1 MRGDYHVHTHYLG
14 CANST
19 MTLEAIAREAE
30 RLGVDEIAIT
40 DHLNSL
46 DKLGKHA
53 PIKSDIRALQSKVR
67 FYFGVELN
75 FLACR
80 GEFPYDENVR
90 DHMGFQFAIGGVHS
104 TYLDSYDLVR
114 LIDIQ
119 HEHHLLTCR
128 NPLVDVLVHPWWF
141 SRHEFEKKGFP
152 WFDDMS
158 VVPEDLS
165 RELGRVARET
175 GTAVEINA
183 CAIFANPAYPYRF
196 KAQYVEYLGSLAD
209 EGVTFVLSTDAHD
222 IAHLS
227 ALALAEAA
235 FGELSLPEERLWRP
249 GAAPFGAEP

>member
-30 RLGVDEIAIT
+30 RLGIDEIAIT

-46 DKLGKHA
+46 DVLEKHA
-53 PIKSDIRALQSKVR
+53 SIKSDIGALDGRAR

-75 FLACR
+75 FLSRR
-80 GEFPYDENVR
+80 GGFAYDESVR
-90 DHMGFQFAIGGVHS
+90 DRMGFQFAIGGIHS

-114 LIDIQ
+114 LIDVQ
-119 HEHHLLTCR
+119 HEHHLLTCT

-141 SRHEFEKKGFP
+141 SRNEFDRNGFP

-158 VVPEDLS
+158 VVPDDLT
-165 RELGRVARET
+165 RELGRAASGT
-175 GTAVEINA
+175 GTAIEINA
-183 CAIFANPAYPYRF
+183 CAIFANPGYPYRF
-196 KAQYVEYLGSLAD
+196 KAQYVDYLRVLAD
-209 EGVTFVLSTDAHD
+209 EGARFALCTDAHD

-227 ALALAEAA
+227 ALSLAEAA
-235 FGELSLPEERLWRP
+235 FRELSLPAERLWRP
-249 GAAPFGAEP
+249 GVAPL